1 MSLCLL
7 PNVGLLFSLNG
18 MLKHE
23 RTVSGLDFS
32 DVGNPLNG
40 EADELTLGLVWL
52 MFWVDALVYWIILW
66 YMDRVKPGP
75 FGTALV
81 PYFFVMVKHI

>member
-18 MLKHE
+18 MLKKE
-23 RTVSGLDFS
+23 REVEGLDFS
-32 DVGNPLNG
+32 GLNDPLNG
-40 EADELTLGLVWL
+40 QQDELTLGLVWL
-52 MFWVDALVYWIILW
+52 MFWVDALIYWIILW

-75 FGTALV
+75 YGTALP
-81 PYFFVMVKHI
+81 PYFLFLVRV